1 MKLNIEWHSV
11 HRMPVNA
18 ILQQRIV
25 WHIEHQKNCN
35 CRPIPE
41 KILLEIKLNNLL

>member
-1 MKLNIEWHSV
+1 MKLRIEWYSV
-11 HRMPVNA
+11 HWMPVNA
-18 ILQQRIV
+18 TLQQRIA

-35 CRPIPE
+35 CRPIPK